1 MELIPMQKPGE
12 LSSGDFGEWSSGDFG
27 EWSSEDFGES
37 GVDQYAKPLTIVQ
50 PVELVQPSLDLDG
63 LDRNS
68 SVILHDEAPDD
79 DVPQE

>member
-12 LSSGDFGEWSSGDFG
+12 WSSGDFG
-27 EWSSEDFGES
+27 ES
-37 GVDQYAKPLTIVQ
+37 GVDHYAKPLTTVQAVQ
-50 PVELVQPSLDLDG
+50 PVQPSPDLDG

-79 DVPQE
+79 DVSQE